1 MRKLRLWVAFA
12 IAAPCVVRADCSAKP
27 EPRGGAL
34 ASVEIDN
41 AAPNLDAETVIVA
54 VPTRGPEPAKAG
66 NPLWAIPLS
75 TLSAT
80 RDRPLF
86 STSRRPPIA
95 AVPPPPRP
103 VPVLVNPTPPPA
115 PPFTLVG
122 TVIGGKIRIGV
133 FLNESSKILTRIRE
147 GEADSGWTV
156 RSVDPR
162 SAVLE
167 SDGRMVT
174 LDMPEPG
181 SAANAGGLPP
191 AVVAEPRPGAPGF
204 LRGRRG
210 SVGDGKAF

>member
-12 IAAPCVVRADCSAKP
+12 IAAACVVRADCSAKP

-54 VPTRGPEPAKAG
+54 VPTPGTEPAKAG

-95 AVPPPPRP
+95 AVPPPPPP

-122 TVIGGKIRIGV
+122 TIIGGKIRIGV
-133 FLNESSKILTRIRE
+133 FLNESSKIVTRIRE

-181 SAANAGGLPP
+181 SAADAGGLPP

>member
-12 IAAPCVVRADCSAKP
+12 IAAPCVVRADCSAKS

-34 ASVEIDN
+34 ASVEIYN
-41 AAPNLDAETVIVA
+41 AAPNLDAETGIVA
-54 VPTRGPEPAKAG
+54 VPTPGAEPAKAG
-66 NPLWAIPLS
+66 NPLWGIPLS

-86 STSRRPPIA
+86 SMSRRPPIA
-95 AVPPPPRP
+95 AVPAPP

-133 FLNESSKILTRIRE
+133 FLNESSKIVTRIRE

-162 SAVLE
+162 SAVLG

-181 SAANAGGLPP
+181 SAADAGGLPP